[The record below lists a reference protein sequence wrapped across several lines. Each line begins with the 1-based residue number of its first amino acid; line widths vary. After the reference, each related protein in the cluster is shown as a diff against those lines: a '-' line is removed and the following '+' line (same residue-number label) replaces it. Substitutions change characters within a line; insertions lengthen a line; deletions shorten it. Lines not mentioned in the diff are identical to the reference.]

1 MITIDL
7 MTIVDP
13 KVRRRMLID
22 DQYDVVLREKNLVLG
37 YKGIDKQLPVT

>member
-22 DQYDVVLREKNLVLG
+22 DQYDVVLREKNHCFR
-37 YKGIDKQLPVT
+37 I